1 MWEWSNKLKK
11 KPEEKPSTSLLA
23 AYDDLLSPSE
33 NSFLFR
39 QTENGKPSSL
49 PGNPD
54 QEPPSSSEMK
64 QIVRDRLTEYSLTEM
79 NILERAYDPQSWQE
93 MSNFFDEYQRARSYF
108 LKLVGYSETDA
119 CRNLGM
125 SRQDIRLLKE
135 GISPENFNVHIK
147 IPFDF
152 GGTLDFGNF
161 SLVRTHP
168 THGQIHKIIDLQIEN
183 NFLRKNKKIF
193 LPYFEGKIYND

>member
-23 AYDDLLSPSE
+23 AYDDLLSPPE
-33 NSFLFR
+33 GSFLFR
-39 QTENGKPSSL
+39 QAESGKPSSR

-54 QEPPSSSEMK
+54 QEAPSSSEMK

-168 THGQIHKIIDLQIEN
+168 THGLIHKIIDLQIEN